1 LKAARWKFHLAV
13 VLLLVALVGGAVFLY
28 GHYYNLAKD
37 IDEQIKKTNYLEAAT
52 LVQTAALPVVQQ
64 WSQDN
69 GAGSLYLLSY
79 LADLGSDQ
87 HLAKLSEVE
96 GDKLSPGDASAA
108 CANLEA
114 TCTILDSRMKL
125 DSLAEACARAS
136 ARSARRRCAGKDLA
150 ATLVL
155 ARALNSL
162 GEIYR
167 AHAKPSLAEQ
177 AQCESIELAEAVLAR
192 VKILQAE
199 QAALPRGIDGQARNV
214 LSQALKSQ
222 MNLFRQLER
231 KEEIEPLALRL
242 KELNGRL

>member
-1 LKAARWKFHLAV
+1 MKAARWKFHLAV

-28 GHYYNLAKD
+28 GHYYSLAKE

-52 LVQTAALPVVQQ
+52 LVQTAALPVVPQ
-64 WSQDN
+64 WSRDN

-87 HLAKLSEVE
+87 HLAKVAETE
-96 GDKLSPGDASAA
+96 GDRVCPGGASAA

-114 TCTILDSRMKL
+114 TCTILDSRLKL
-125 DSLAEACARAS
+125 DSLAEACARTS
-136 ARSARRRCAGKDLA
+136 ARSARRRCAGKDLE

-155 ARALNSL
+155 ARALNNL

-177 AQCESIELAEAVLAR
+177 AQSESIELAEAVLAR

-199 QAALPRGIDGQARNV
+199 QTSLPRGIDGQARNI
-214 LSQALKSQ
+214 LSQALQSQ
-222 MNLFRQLER
+222 MSLFRQLER
-231 KEEIEPLALRL
+231 KEEIEPLTLRL